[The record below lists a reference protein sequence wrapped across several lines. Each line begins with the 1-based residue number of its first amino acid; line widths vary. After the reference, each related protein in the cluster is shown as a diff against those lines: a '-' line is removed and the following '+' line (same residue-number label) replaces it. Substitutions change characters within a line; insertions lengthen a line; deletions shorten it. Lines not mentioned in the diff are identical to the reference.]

1 MMAALSQFISK
12 LGERGM
18 TFNKQLRK
26 AYGFQWDEQEAAAF
40 IELKQYLK
48 ALSTLLPQKPDD
60 VLLLYVTT
68 TDAIVNNVITVER
81 PEATMEVKQ

>member
-1 MMAALSQFISK
+1 MPFY
-12 LGERGM
+12 
-18 TFNKQLRK
+18 KQLCK